1 VRRTGILV
9 AALTLALVVGV
20 SAWLLLRPTSRVA
33 SSADADVTI
42 VCAASTGIDAD
53 ACGAWGDEVLAA
65 GPPSTTFELN
75 DLVRLELSRSALG
88 FGDECEA
95 AYYLGR
101 YPDQPVWTEQVACRG
116 GG

>member
-1 VRRTGILV
+1 VVRTTGIV
-9 AALTLALVVGV
+9 VGALILALVVGV
-20 SAWLLLRPTSRVA
+20 GAWLLLRPTIRVA

-42 VCAASTGIDAD
+42 VCAASTGTDAD

-65 GPPSTTFELN
+65 GPPSTTFELD

-88 FGDECEA
+88 FGGECEA

-101 YPDQPVWTEQVACRG
+101 YPDRPVWTEPVACG